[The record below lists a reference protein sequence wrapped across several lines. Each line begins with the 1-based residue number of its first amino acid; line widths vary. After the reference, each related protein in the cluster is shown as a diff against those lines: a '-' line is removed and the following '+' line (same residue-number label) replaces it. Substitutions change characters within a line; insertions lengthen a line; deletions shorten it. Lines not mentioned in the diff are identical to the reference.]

1 MDETPI
7 HTAWDTFREYRNAFY
22 ARWNAGIN
30 RKTTAIVIAVIAPV
44 LIAYITLIS
53 PPHDFPV
60 DGIVSVSKEST
71 LAAAALELEAQ
82 NVVRSAGALEAV
94 VRLMGGARSVHAGD
108 YQFHQPQNTIS
119 VARAIMYGYYGL
131 EPLRI
136 RIPEGSTVEMMA
148 PILAKKLP
156 RFDPEAFVAAAKPME
171 GYYYPDTYFFLPNA
185 DTETVLKTLRDTF
198 DERVA
203 PLMPQIESSGRTLHE
218 IVTMAS
224 LLELEAHIYND
235 KRMIAGLLWHR
246 LEINMPLQ
254 VDAAFLY
261 FLGKSTF
268 TLTLKD
274 LQYDSPYNTY
284 KYKGLP
290 PGPITNPGFR
300 SLQAA
305 VDPIEND
312 YIFYLADNTGVTHYS
327 KTYEEHLR
335 KKRLYLGT

>member
-1 MDETPI
+1 MNETPI
-7 HTAWDTFREYRNAFY
+7 HTAWDTFREYRDAFY
-22 ARWNAGIN
+22 AHWNDGIN
-30 RKTTAIVIAVIAPV
+30 RRTIAVVLAIIAPV

-53 PPHDFPV
+53 APSDFPV
-60 DGIVSVSKEST
+60 DGIVSVSKENT
-71 LAAAALELEAQ
+71 LAEVAIELESQ
-82 NVVRSAGALEAV
+82 KVVRSAGALEAV
-94 VRLMGGARSVHAGD
+94 VRIMGGARSVHAGD
-108 YQFHQPQNTIS
+108 YQFHQSQNTIS

-136 RIPEGSTVEMMA
+136 RIPEGTTVEAMA
-148 PILAKKLP
+148 PLLAKKLP
-156 RFDPEAFVAAAKPME
+156 RFDAAAFIAAAKPME

-203 PLMPQIESSGRTLHE
+203 PLMPQIEASGHTLHE

-235 KRMIAGLLWHR
+235 KRMISGLLWHR
-246 LEINMPLQ
+246 LDINMPLQ

-268 TLTLKD
+268 SLTLKD

-290 PGPITNPGFR
+290 PGPITNPSLR
-300 SLQAA
+300 SIQAA
-305 VDPIEND
+305 VDPIENT
-312 YIFYLADNTGVTHYS
+312 YVFYLADNNGVTYFS